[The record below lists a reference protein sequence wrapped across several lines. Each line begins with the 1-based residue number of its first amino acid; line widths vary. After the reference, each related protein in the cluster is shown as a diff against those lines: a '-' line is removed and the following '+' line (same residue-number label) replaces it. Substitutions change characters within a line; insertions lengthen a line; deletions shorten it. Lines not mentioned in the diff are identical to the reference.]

1 MLAGGFRG
9 VAHLYVGEEAIA
21 VGVCHALRQDD
32 YIASTHRGHGHLIA
46 KGGDLGRM
54 LAEITHKATGYCK
67 GYGGSLHITDVS
79 LGILGMNGIVGAS
92 HLFAAG
98 AAYGIKVKGTDQ
110 VAVSFGGDGS
120 IQGNFFSSAANAAA
134 AWKLPWIGVI
144 ENNGYQIWV
153 RASDV
158 YGIVD
163 LARRADGYG
172 IEGRVVDGNDVLAV
186 YNVAKYAVDKARAG
200 GGPTIIECK
209 TYRWYD
215 HYGAGGAKIGV
226 DGAFGLGY
234 RSDRELRDWM
244 AKDPI
249 PRFREFLVSRAGP
262 HRRSRPTRSS
272 SEVRHSGGRTPPV
285 RRAAAGARNPRTDC
299 GTCLPRA
306 RFRCTPVDRRRTS
319 HAQEHELRDSG
330 GHPGRDAAG
339 QAADAAL
346 RVPAAGALEPRWTEF
361 GRWRVRFCAI
371 DEQWI
376 VGAVAG
382 HVDDRRAGH
391 RPHPQHDHVHSL
403 RADVQPCRQAAAHDR
418 RPGGLPDGAVGRH
431 GGPDPVQGGQHAD
444 AGWSRPTPGWPG

>member
-1 MLAGGFRG
+1 MYTNMLKIRLWESKIKDLLLAGGFRG

-21 VGVCHALRQDD
+21 VGVCQALRRDD

-46 KGGDLGRM
+46 KGGDMGRM

-134 AWKLPWIGVI
+134 AWKLPWIGII

-153 RASDV
+153 RAADV
-158 YGIVD
+158 YGITD
-163 LARRADGYG
+163 LAQRAHGYG

-186 YNVAKYAVDKARAG
+186 YNAAKYVVEKARAG
-200 GGPTIIECK
+200 NGPTIIECK

-249 PRFREFLVSRAGP
+249 PRFRRFLVAEKVLTEQRADEIVA
-262 HRRSRPTRSS
+262 
-272 SEVRHSGGRTPPV
+272 EVRQAV
-285 RRAAAGARNPRTDC
+285 EDAAAFAK
-299 GTCLPRA
+299 
-306 RFRCTPVDRRRTS
+306 
-319 HAQEHELRDSG
+319 AQPLTKPEDGLQNVFAE
-330 GHPGRDAAG
+330 
-339 QAADAAL
+339 
-346 RVPAAGALEPRWTEF
+346 
-361 GRWRVRFCAI
+361 
-371 DEQWI
+371 
-376 VGAVAG
+376 GAVPL
-382 HVDDRRAGH
+382 HT
-391 RPHPQHDHVHSL
+391 S
-403 RADVQPCRQAAAHDR
+403 
-418 RPGGLPDGAVGRH
+418 
-431 GGPDPVQGGQHAD
+431 
-444 AGWSRPTPGWPG
+444 

>member
-1 MLAGGFRG
+1 MTKVGNTSAGGPASAPAPRDGFSRRSFLGRVGVLGMGTAVLSAGTARQAQAQYGPGSLDELSKEQLVKMYEDMLKIRVWESKVKDLLLAGGFRG

-21 VGVCHALRQDD
+21 VGICHALRKDD

-134 AWKLPWIGVI
+134 AWKLPWISVI

-163 LARRADGYG
+163 LAQRAQGYG

-186 YNVAKYAVDKARAG
+186 YNLAKYAVAKARAG

-249 PRFREFLVSRAGP
+249 
-262 HRRSRPTRSS
+262 
-272 SEVRHSGGRTPPV
+272 
-285 RRAAAGARNPRTDC
+285 
-299 GTCLPRA
+299 A
-306 RFRCTPVDRRRTS
+306 RFRRTLVSDKILTEDRAEEIVKEVRE
-319 HAQEHELRDSG
+319 AVEK
-330 GHPGRDAAG
+330 AAAFAKE
-339 QAADAAL
+339 Q
-346 RVPAAGALEPRWTEF
+346 PAPKPEDGLLNVFAE
-361 GRWRVRFCAI
+361 
-371 DEQWI
+371 
-376 VGAVAG
+376 GAVPL
-382 HVDDRRAGH
+382 HT
-391 RPHPQHDHVHSL
+391 S
-403 RADVQPCRQAAAHDR
+403 
-418 RPGGLPDGAVGRH
+418 
-431 GGPDPVQGGQHAD
+431 
-444 AGWSRPTPGWPG
+444 

>member
-1 MLAGGFRG
+1 MSEQDKTRQTAGGRLGGAAGPGGAISRRGFLRRLGAIGAGAAVFSTAICQRARAQYGAAAPDGPTLEQLTAMYTDMLKIRMWETKIKDLILGGGFRG

-21 VGVCHALRQDD
+21 VGVCHALRRDD

-120 IQGNFFSSAANAAA
+120 IQGNFFSSAANSAA

-153 RASDV
+153 RAADV

-163 LARRADGYG
+163 LAQRAQGYG

-186 YNVAKYAVDKARAG
+186 HNVARYAVAKARAG

-215 HYGAGGAKIGV
+215 HYGAGGAKIGA

-249 PRFREFLVSRAGP
+249 PRFRAFLVAEKVLAEQRADQIAA
-262 HRRSRPTRSS
+262 
-272 SEVRHSGGRTPPV
+272 EVRQAV
-285 RRAAAGARNPRTDC
+285 EDAAAFAKGQP
-299 GTCLPRA
+299 LPKPEDGLMNV
-306 RFRCTPVDRRRTS
+306 F
-319 HAQEHELRDSG
+319 AQ
-330 GHPGRDAAG
+330 
-339 QAADAAL
+339 
-346 RVPAAGALEPRWTEF
+346 
-361 GRWRVRFCAI
+361 
-371 DEQWI
+371 
-376 VGAVAG
+376 GAVAL
-382 HVDDRRAGH
+382 RAG
-391 RPHPQHDHVHSL
+391 
-403 RADVQPCRQAAAHDR
+403 
-418 RPGGLPDGAVGRH
+418 
-431 GGPDPVQGGQHAD
+431 
-444 AGWSRPTPGWPG
+444 

>member
-1 MLAGGFRG
+1 MKKEVDKGKTKAVNAAAKRDGSGVSRRTFVKGLGAIGTGTILFSGSATKQAKGQYGDTYVEGLSQEQLIGMYTDMLKIRLWESKIKDLILAGGFRG

-21 VGVCHALRQDD
+21 VGVSAALRKDD

-67 GYGGSLHITDVS
+67 GYGGSLHITDVG

-98 AAYGIKVKGTDQ
+98 AAYGIRVKGTDQ

-120 IQGNFFSSAANAAA
+120 IQGPFFTSAANSAA
-134 AWKLPWIGVI
+134 AWKLPWIGII
-144 ENNGYQIWV
+144 ENNAFQIWV
-153 RASDV
+153 RATKV
-158 YGIVD
+158 YGTVD

-172 IEGRVVDGNDVLAV
+172 IEGRVVDGNDVLSV
-186 YNVAKYAVDKARAG
+186 YNVARYAVEKARAG

-249 PRFREFLVSRAGP
+249 RRVREFLLSEKVIGAERADEIVA
-262 HRRSRPTRSS
+262 
-272 SEVRHSGGRTPPV
+272 EVKQAID
-285 RRAAAGARNPRTDC
+285 AAA
-299 GTCLPRA
+299 
-306 RFRCTPVDRRRTS
+306 RFAEAQPVPKPEDGLLNVF
-319 HAQEHELRDSG
+319 AK
-330 GHPGRDAAG
+330 
-339 QAADAAL
+339 
-346 RVPAAGALEPRWTEF
+346 
-361 GRWRVRFCAI
+361 
-371 DEQWI
+371 
-376 VGAVAG
+376 GAVPL
-382 HVDDRRAGH
+382 HT
-391 RPHPQHDHVHSL
+391 S
-403 RADVQPCRQAAAHDR
+403 
-418 RPGGLPDGAVGRH
+418 
-431 GGPDPVQGGQHAD
+431 
-444 AGWSRPTPGWPG
+444 

>member
-1 MLAGGFRG
+1 MGKEGKTSGRPVASPAKLGTGVSRRAFLGHLAAASAGAVVFSTGVTERAKAQHGAPVMDELSPEQLTTMYTNMLKIRLWESKIKDLLLAGGFRG

-21 VGVCHALRQDD
+21 VGVCQALRRDD

-67 GYGGSLHITDVS
+67 GYGGSLHITDVG

-134 AWKLPWIGVI
+134 TWKLPWVGVI

-163 LARRADGYG
+163 LAQRAQGYG

-186 YNVAKYAVDKARAG
+186 YNAAKSAVSKARAG
-200 GGPTIIECK
+200 NGPTIIECK

-249 PRFREFLVSRAGP
+249 PRFRRFLVAEKVLTEQRADEIAAGVQQAV
-262 HRRSRPTRSS
+262 
-272 SEVRHSGGRTPPV
+272 ED
-285 RRAAAGARNPRTDC
+285 AAAFAKAQP
-299 GTCLPRA
+299 LPKPEDGLQNV
-306 RFRCTPVDRRRTS
+306 F
-319 HAQEHELRDSG
+319 AQ
-330 GHPGRDAAG
+330 
-339 QAADAAL
+339 
-346 RVPAAGALEPRWTEF
+346 
-361 GRWRVRFCAI
+361 
-371 DEQWI
+371 
-376 VGAVAG
+376 GAVPL
-382 HVDDRRAGH
+382 HT
-391 RPHPQHDHVHSL
+391 S
-403 RADVQPCRQAAAHDR
+403 
-418 RPGGLPDGAVGRH
+418 
-431 GGPDPVQGGQHAD
+431 
-444 AGWSRPTPGWPG
+444 

>member
-1 MLAGGFRG
+1 MKKEVDKGKTKAVDAAAKRDGSGVSRRTFVKGLGAIGTGTILFSGSATKQAKGQYGDTYVDGLSQEQLIGMYTDMLKIRLWESKIKDLILAGGFRG

-21 VGVCHALRQDD
+21 VGVSAALRKDD

-67 GYGGSLHITDVS
+67 GYGGSLHITDVG

-120 IQGNFFSSAANAAA
+120 IQGPFFTSAANSAA
-134 AWKLPWIGVI
+134 AWKLPWIGII
-144 ENNGYQIWV
+144 ENNAFQIWV
-153 RASDV
+153 RATKV
-158 YGIVD
+158 YGTVD

-172 IEGRVVDGNDVLAV
+172 IEGRVVDGNDVLSV
-186 YNVAKYAVDKARAG
+186 YNVARYAVEKARAG

-226 DGAFGLGY
+226 DGAWGLGY

-249 PRFREFLVSRAGP
+249 RRFREFLLSEKVIGAERADEIVA
-262 HRRSRPTRSS
+262 
-272 SEVRHSGGRTPPV
+272 EVKQAIE
-285 RRAAAGARNPRTDC
+285 AAA
-299 GTCLPRA
+299 
-306 RFRCTPVDRRRTS
+306 RFAEAQPVPKPEDGLLNVF
-319 HAQEHELRDSG
+319 AK
-330 GHPGRDAAG
+330 
-339 QAADAAL
+339 
-346 RVPAAGALEPRWTEF
+346 
-361 GRWRVRFCAI
+361 
-371 DEQWI
+371 
-376 VGAVAG
+376 GAVPL
-382 HVDDRRAGH
+382 HT
-391 RPHPQHDHVHSL
+391 S
-403 RADVQPCRQAAAHDR
+403 
-418 RPGGLPDGAVGRH
+418 
-431 GGPDPVQGGQHAD
+431 
-444 AGWSRPTPGWPG
+444 

>member
-1 MLAGGFRG
+1 MSGEGTAQSTLGADAARSRTSVSRRSFLGRLGAWGAGAAVLSTGTAARATAQAGAPVSDGLSADQLVAMYTDMWRIRLWESKIKDLLLAGGFRG

-21 VGVCHALRQDD
+21 IGVCRALRPDD

-46 KGGDLGRM
+46 KGGDLSRM

-67 GYGGSLHITDVS
+67 GYGGSLHITDVG

-98 AAYGIKVKGTDQ
+98 AAYGIQVKGTDQ

-153 RASDV
+153 RAADV
-158 YGIVD
+158 YGITD
-163 LARRADGYG
+163 LAQRAHGYG

-186 YNVAKYAVDKARAG
+186 YNTAKYAVAKARSG
-200 GGPTIIECK
+200 GGPTVIECK

-244 AKDPI
+244 DRDPL
-249 PRFREFLVSRAGP
+249 PRFRRLLLAEKVL
-262 HRRSRPTRSS
+262 
-272 SEVRHSGGRTPPV
+272 SE
-285 RRAAAGARNPRTDC
+285 
-299 GTCLPRA
+299 
-306 RFRCTPVDRRRTS
+306 
-319 HAQEHELRDSG
+319 
-330 GHPGRDAAG
+330 
-339 QAADAAL
+339 
-346 RVPAAGALEPRWTEF
+346 
-361 GRWRVRFCAI
+361 
-371 DEQWI
+371 
-376 VGAVAG
+376 
-382 HVDDRRAGH
+382 
-391 RPHPQHDHVHSL
+391 
-403 RADVQPCRQAAAHDR
+403 
-418 RPGGLPDGAVGRH
+418 
-431 GGPDPVQGGQHAD
+431 QHAD
-444 AGWSRPTPGWPG
+444 EIVAAVGKAVDEAVAFAASQPTPKPEAGLLNVFAQGTVPLHDR

>member
-1 MLAGGFRG
+1 MNGTLEKGRRPQKHPSAARGDLSRRSFLGRVGMLGAAAAVASTARRAEAQYGKSWLDELSADQLVAIYTDMLKIRLWETKVKDLILSGGFRG
-9 VAHLYVGEEAIA
+9 VAHLYVGQEAIA
-21 VGVCHALRQDD
+21 VGVCHALRKDD

-46 KGGDLGRM
+46 KGGDLRRM

-158 YGIVD
+158 YGIAD
-163 LARRADGYG
+163 LARRAEGYG

-186 YNVAKYAVDKARAG
+186 YGVAKHAVDKARAG
-200 GGPTIIECK
+200 RGPTIIECK

-215 HYGAGGAKIGV
+215 HYGVGGAKPGV

-249 PRFREFLVSRAGP
+249 
-262 HRRSRPTRSS
+262 
-272 SEVRHSGGRTPPV
+272 
-285 RRAAAGARNPRTDC
+285 
-299 GTCLPRA
+299 A
-306 RFRCTPVDRRRTS
+306 RFRRLLVTEKLLAEQDADRIVAEVRKAVD
-319 HAQEHELRDSG
+319 
-330 GHPGRDAAG
+330 DAAEFARQQPPPNPEDG
-339 QAADAAL
+339 L
-346 RVPAAGALEPRWTEF
+346 RNVFAQGTVPLHTA
-361 GRWRVRFCAI
+361 
-371 DEQWI
+371 
-376 VGAVAG
+376 
-382 HVDDRRAGH
+382 
-391 RPHPQHDHVHSL
+391 
-403 RADVQPCRQAAAHDR
+403 
-418 RPGGLPDGAVGRH
+418 
-431 GGPDPVQGGQHAD
+431 
-444 AGWSRPTPGWPG
+444 

>member
-1 MLAGGFRG
+1 MTDVAKSSGGKRGAGPRPPDRVSRRSFLGRVGLLGAQAALVSASTARLAQAQYGASAIDELSPEQLTKMYTDMWKIRLWETKVKDMILAGGFRG
-9 VAHLYVGEEAIA
+9 VAHLYVGQEAVA
-21 VGVCHALRQDD
+21 VGVCQALRPDD

-54 LAEITHKATGYCK
+54 LAEIIHKATGYCK
-67 GYGGSLHITDVS
+67 GYGGSMHITDLS

-153 RASDV
+153 RATDV

-163 LARRADGYG
+163 LAQRAGGYG

-186 YNVAKYAVDKARAG
+186 YNVARYAVAKARSG

-215 HYGAGGAKIGV
+215 HYGAGGARIGV

-249 PRFREFLVSRAGP
+249 VRFRRLLVAEKVLSEERAEQIVG
-262 HRRSRPTRSS
+262 
-272 SEVRHSGGRTPPV
+272 EVRKAV
-285 RRAAAGARNPRTDC
+285 EDAAA
-299 GTCLPRA
+299 
-306 RFRCTPVDRRRTS
+306 F
-319 HAQEHELRDSG
+319 AQEQ
-330 GHPGRDAAG
+330 P
-339 QAADAAL
+339 
-346 RVPAAGALEPRWTEF
+346 VPKPEDGLLNVFAE
-361 GRWRVRFCAI
+361 
-371 DEQWI
+371 
-376 VGAVAG
+376 GAVPL
-382 HVDDRRAGH
+382 HT
-391 RPHPQHDHVHSL
+391 L
-403 RADVQPCRQAAAHDR
+403 
-418 RPGGLPDGAVGRH
+418 
-431 GGPDPVQGGQHAD
+431 
-444 AGWSRPTPGWPG
+444 